1 MAKHEIHHTLHTFDV
16 ELDKLN
22 SLLLSVIDLL
32 ASQLQLSLQGLED
45 QDLQSAEYAIKLMN
59 EIEEHTIGI
68 DVHVL
73 AILARFTPVAYDLR
87 SVVLISK
94 IASQLKIIANQNASF
109 ARYVNSL
116 FESSNTVS
124 LTSSRQAG
132 RYILSFL
139 EKFRRLVDEH
149 EINEFSDFISL
160 NQEYETMLSSKL
172 REELIDL
179 IQTTHDDSQVRLA
192 MAVVEFMEFCPN
204 QFRRIMKDVISFWR
218 LSDTDYRHQWVS
230 EAAYYTAQK
239 RGFFPGFDL
248 HDWLQAEKE
257 FFHRN

>member
-22 SLLLSVIDLL
+22 SLILSVIDLL

-45 QDLQSAEYAIKLMN
+45 QDLQSAEYAIKLVH
-59 EIEEHTIGI
+59 EIEEHLVGI

-94 IASQLKIIANQNASF
+94 ITSQLKIIANQNSGF

-116 FESSNTVS
+116 FLFTNTVS

-149 EINEFSDFISL
+149 EINEFNDFISL
-160 NQEYETMLSSKL
+160 NQEYETLLSSKL
-172 REELIDL
+172 RKELIDL
-179 IQTTHDDSQVRLA
+179 IQTTHDDNLVRQALT
-192 MAVVEFMEFCPN
+192 VVEFIEFCPN
-204 QFRRIMKDVISFWR
+204 QFRRIMKEVISFSR
-218 LSDTDYRHQWVS
+218 LSDMAYRHQWVS
-230 EAAYYTAQK
+230 EAAYYIAQK
-239 RGFFPGFDL
+239 RDFFPGFDL
-248 HDWLQAEKE
+248 QNWLQAEKE